1 MAKKNQEEKYMKFY
15 ELMLEID
22 NLKISEE
29 EKENLARML
38 SDIQIDYERLKKSSQ
53 MKEEVYQIEK
63 ELILNGYIKKDT
75 DANYLY
81 NRLMNIEN
89 SKAWKIY
96 QKMKK
101 IKQKIVK

>member
-1 MAKKNQEEKYMKFY
+1 MGKNQEEKYMKFY

-29 EKENLARML
+29 EKEKLARML

-53 MKEEVYQIEK
+53 MKEEVNQIEK
-63 ELILNGYIKKDT
+63 NLILNGYIKKDT

-96 QKMKK
+96 QKMKR